1 LRRPWALRREL
12 KAGRVGAAPAG
23 LAHSLNVVCV
33 CCRPTAMATDVGQL
47 PPLPS
52 DGCDVEEINDEEVL
66 RRMVST
72 LSSFPASPLCH
83 Q

>member
-1 LRRPWALRREL
+1 
-12 KAGRVGAAPAG
+12 
-23 LAHSLNVVCV
+23 
-33 CCRPTAMATDVGQL
+33 MATDVGQL

-72 LSSFPASPLCH
+72 LSSSFPASPLCH